1 MYEIKKE
8 LKDQIQKCV
17 LDAYYYGT
25 KDYHKVINFDRGVE
39 NFYNVDVE
47 FINHR
52 IEIYV
57 STDKR
62 SETLTLPYGI
72 DGQSVLLDRI
82 YSVID
87 ILAFKLTNV

>member
-8 LKDQIQKCV
+8 LKDKIQKSV
-17 LDAYYYGT
+17 LDAYYYGIN
-25 KDYHKVINFDRGVE
+25 DYHEVIKFDKGVE

-47 FINHR
+47 FIKHR

-57 STDKR
+57 STDNR
-62 SETLTLPYGI
+62 CESITLPYGI
-72 DGQSVLLDRI
+72 DGQTVLLERI
-82 YSVID
+82 YATID